1 MKRSLPTLAL
11 VLSVALAA
19 CAPQVV
25 RQQPVP
31 EPTVEPLPKPAAPK
45 VRAKARTDLAFA
57 YFADAQFKIAIEEG
71 RKALEADPEYGPAHH
86 LLALVHVYLREFS
99 TAQMH
104 FAQAI
109 RLEPKDPAI
118 NNAYGLFLCTQ
129 GRGKEGIEKLM
140 VAARDPLYPNPTY
153 PYTNAGMCSLWIDEP
168 KAAEDYLRRA
178 VIADSQNTQAVYLLA
193 LVSYQ
198 QKKLDEAKRLVDEVI
213 SRGEPNAESIWLA
226 LRIERK
232 LGNRE
237 SEASYANQLRRKFKD
252 SPEYKSLAQG
262 QFE

>member
-1 MKRSLPTLAL
+1 MKLSPFAL
-11 VLSVALAA
+11 MLSAALAA

-31 EPTVEPLPKPAAPK
+31 EATVDPLPKPAAPR
-45 VRAKARTDLAFA
+45 VRAKARTDLGFA
-57 YFADAQFKIAIEEG
+57 YYADAQFKIAIEEG
-71 RKALEADPEYGPAHH
+71 RKALDADPTYAPAHH
-86 LLALVHVYLREFS
+86 LLALVNVYLKEYS

-104 FAQAI
+104 FEQAI
-109 RLEPKDPAI
+109 RLDPKDPAI
-118 NNAYGLFLCTQ
+118 NNAYGLFLCTR
-129 GRGKEGIEKLM
+129 GRGKEGIEHLM

-153 PYTNAGMCSLWIDEP
+153 PYTNAGMCSLWIKDE
-168 KAAEDYLRRA
+168 KAAEEYLRRA
-178 VIADSQNTQAVYLLA
+178 VIADGQNTQAVYLLA
-193 LVSYQ
+193 LVNYQ

-226 LRIERK
+226 LRVERK

-237 SEASYANQLRRKFKD
+237 SEAGYASQLRRKFKN
-252 SPEYKSLAQG
+252 SPEYKALAQG